1 MQAKALISSSI
12 ESIHPQENGSKA
24 LQMMDQFRVHHLAI
38 VKNNYFL
45 GVVSDKEIM
54 NWNSEEEYLEEHL
67 NNLAAPHV
75 KYNQHLFDI
84 IEVLEKN
91 NLSAVPV
98 LNKQNHYLGV
108 ITSRKLM
115 YTIAKSATIQSIG
128 GVIVLEMNNYDYSLT
143 KIASIIEGNNAK
155 ILSSYIISK
164 PNSTDIEVTIKV
176 NKKDIAPIIK
186 DFERHNY
193 TISASYKEEEADN
206 DFLGRYES
214 LMRFLNP

>member
-12 ESIHPQENGSKA
+12 ESIHPQENGNKA

-45 GVVSDKEIM
+45 GVISDKEIM
-54 NWNSEEEYLEEHL
+54 NWDSEEEYIEDHL

-91 NLSAVPV
+91 NLSIVPV

-176 NKKDIAPIIK
+176 NKKDISTIIK